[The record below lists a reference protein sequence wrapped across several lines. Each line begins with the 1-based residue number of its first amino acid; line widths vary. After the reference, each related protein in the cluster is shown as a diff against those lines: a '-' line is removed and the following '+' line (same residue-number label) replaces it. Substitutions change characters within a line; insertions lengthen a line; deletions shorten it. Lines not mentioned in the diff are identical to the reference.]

1 MGKLTV
7 AGIKR
12 ITKAGRYG
20 DGNGLC
26 LLVQKGGGR
35 SWVQRLTV
43 RGRRVDRGLGSLRF
57 VTLAE
62 ARDLAFENMRTAR
75 RGGDPF
81 EGRQR
86 VPSFRVAC
94 ESVEDAAAWK
104 GRTPEQRRAALDTY
118 AARLLPLRVDAITR
132 ADVIAVLRPIW
143 TSKPA
148 LARQLRGWIRGAL
161 AWAQAHGYV
170 DGNAAD
176 GIDAALP
183 KRTGNGVKHYAA
195 LEYREVGAALA
206 KIDARNAAATTK
218 ACLRF
223 IALTAVRSG
232 EARFAK
238 WSEIDLAT
246 REWRIPA
253 DRMKG
258 GVEHRVPLS
267 DAAVSVLESV
277 RPLRRSDDLVFPSGR
292 GAVDDSTLRKFLRR
306 VAGNVTV
313 HGFRSGFR
321 SWCQEQTSY
330 PHAVCEMAL
339 AHRVGSDVE
348 RSYARS
354 DLFDKRRA
362 LMAEWAAYLTDGA
375 TADAVIEHAERLAG
389 FERMVEAKTA

>member
-183 KRTGNGVKHYAA
+183 KRTNGNGATHHAA
-195 LEYREVGAALA
+195 LDYRRVGAALA
-206 KIDARNAAATTK
+206 TIAARTASAPVK
-218 ACLRF
+218 ALLRF
-223 IALTAVRSG
+223 IALTAVRGG
-232 EARFAK
+232 EARGAT
-238 WSEIDLAT
+238 WAEIDADA

-253 DRMKG
+253 DRMKA

-267 DAAVSVLESV
+267 DAALAVLDAM
-277 RPLRRSDDLVFPSGR
+277 RPLRRADDLVFPSTR
-292 GAVDDSTLRKFLRR
+292 GAVDDSTLRKYLRR
-306 VAGNVTV
+306 VVGPVTV
-313 HGFRSGFR
+313 HGFRSAFR
-321 SWCQEQTSY
+321 SWCQEQSSV

-354 DLFDKRRA
+354 DLFEKRRA
-362 LMAEWAAYLTDGA
+362 LMADWATYL
-375 TADAVIEHAERLAG
+375 AEG
-389 FERMVEAKTA
+389 FK